1 MGRRRMVDIH
11 GYEMVGGREP
21 LRPTKR
27 LGVEPG
33 PEEVVVRVAGCGICH
48 TDLGFLDDGVPT
60 RHPLPLILGHEISGT
75 VVATG
80 TEAGEWLNTQV
91 VVPAVIPCGACDA
104 CEEGRGSICRHQI
117 FPGND
122 IDGGFADHVVVP
134 ALGLCRV
141 PDLDGTDVDLASL
154 SVLADAVTTPYQSI
168 LRSGLGEGDFAAFIG
183 VGGVGAFGVQ
193 IARALGATVAAI
205 DVDTERLARIQEYG
219 AALTIDAKEKSPRD
233 VKKILRAFV
242 KEKGLPQ
249 RCWRIFETSGHPA
262 GQETAFGLLVP
273 GAYLGIVGFT
283 PKKVTVPVSHLMAH
297 DATAQGNWGCL
308 PEHYPA
314 ALDLVLKGRVAIE
327 PFVTRRPL
335 DQVNEALDDLRQHRI
350 KERVVLE
357 PAIS

>member
-1 MGRRRMVDIH
+1 MVDIH
-11 GYEMVGGREP
+11 GYEMVRGGEP
-21 LRPTKR
+21 LRPTTR
-27 LGVEPG
+27 QGREPG

-60 RHPLPLILGHEISGT
+60 RHELPLILGHEISGT

-80 TEAGEWLNTQV
+80 ADATEWTDAQV
-91 VVPAVIPCGACDA
+91 VVPAVIPCGACGA
-104 CEEGRGSICRHQI
+104 CEEGRGSICPRQI

-122 IDGGFADHVVVP
+122 IDGGFADHVIVP

-141 PDLDGTDVDLASL
+141 PDLAGLDVDLSSL

-168 LRSGLGEGDFAAFIG
+168 LRSGLGEGDFAVFIG

-205 DVDTERLARIQEYG
+205 DVDAQRLDRIREYG
-219 AALTIDAKEKSPRD
+219 AALTIDSKDKTPRD
-233 VKKILRAFV
+233 IKKILRVFV
-242 KEKGLPQ
+242 KERGLP
-249 RCWRIFETSGHPA
+249 RTRWRIFETSGHPA

-314 ALDLVLKGRVAIE
+314 ALELVLKGKVVLD

-335 DQVNEALDDLRQHRI
+335 DEVNAALDDLRQHRI